1 MGFYYFLRLYM
12 NYTFTK
18 SFFLL
23 IIGFYVFLKLNNCKT
38 SIRIYTQILVSSL
51 CLSMLNALIAMQIST
66 IYFPL
71 LLFFFFMTLFVLVK
85 KQNIFSIPYGF
96 VSIGL
101 SFISY
106 SLHALIITLICFVFT
121 SDAVVTYVPYL
132 AVITGILSSITII
145 LLLRSK
151 RIKKTLQLICSNNN
165 IYMYAFLFFCIV
177 LIVVIAQA
185 KIQAIGNNN
194 IYLIVLITIM
204 FILLHI
210 IRREIQ
216 KYYLSRLKKLELES
230 LRQELAE
237 KDAMIQKLKDS
248 NDHLAHLVHQDNKLI
263 PAMES
268 AVQHYLTDAAST
280 PETQLVKGQA
290 LAQELQRLAED
301 RQGNLTSYQ
310 SLRDLPHTG
319 HAGVDAMLS
328 HMQERALAQNIEYKL
343 QIAADFSTAIDN
355 QISEA
360 DLVHLLSDLIE
371 NAIIATKTCEHREI
385 FISLGMPNGVPSIEV
400 RDSGTPFSPSVYQD
414 FGIEKHST
422 HMDDGGSGIGLMDI
436 WSLKRNYAA
445 SLHIH
450 EYAPE
455 TAPFTKRITL
465 LFDRK
470 NHYLIRTFRP
480 QEILKCRAR
489 TDMYV
494 LPLE

>member
-1 MGFYYFLRLYM
+1 MNRAIIKFFFLYAMSFYIFFELSNIKIGIRTYIQILACTILLSTLTSYIVIIFSTSYFLGMLVLFLASLY
-12 NYTFTK
+12 
-18 SFFLL
+18 
-23 IIGFYVFLKLNNCKT
+23 VLN
-38 SIRIYTQILVSSL
+38 R
-51 CLSMLNALIAMQIST
+51 
-66 IYFPL
+66 
-71 LLFFFFMTLFVLVK
+71 
-85 KQNIFSIPYGF
+85 KQHTFSIFYGLIS
-96 VSIGL
+96 VGL
-101 SFISY
+101 SYIIFAI
-106 SLHALIITLICFVFT
+106 LALSVTLILFIFLNTAIAHYITHIAFVT
-121 SDAVVTYVPYL
+121 GLLSIL
-132 AVITGILSSITII
+132 AIY
-145 LLLRSK
+145 LLLRNK
-151 RIKKTLQLICSNNN
+151 RFKKSLYLICNNN
-165 IYMYAFLFFCIV
+165 HIYMYAFVCSV
-177 LIVVIAQA
+177 LLLIILIAQA
-185 KIQAIGNNN
+185 KMQDNGNNG
-194 IYLIVLITIM
+194 IYLLVFFSIM

-210 IRREIQ
+210 VRREVQ
-216 KYYLSRLKKLELES
+216 KYYLAKLKKLELES

-280 PETQLVKGQA
+280 PETQLAKGQA
-290 LAQELQRLAED
+290 LAQELQKLAED
-301 RQGNLTSYQ
+301 RQGNLTSYH

-343 QIAADFSTAIDN
+343 QIAADFSTSIDN

-422 HMDDGGSGIGLMDI
+422 HLDDGGSGIGLMDI
-436 WSLKRNYAA
+436 WSLKKNYAA

-450 EYAPE
+450 EYAPK

>member
-1 MGFYYFLRLYM
+1 MNYTVFFKNLFLYAMGFY
-12 NYTFTK
+12 
-18 SFFLL
+18 S
-23 IIGFYVFLKLNNCKT
+23 FLKLNAYVTNIRLYVQMLISSILLSIIAAFS
-38 SIRIYTQILVSSL
+38 SIRVSSV
-51 CLSMLNALIAMQIST
+51 N
-66 IYFPL
+66 FPF
-71 LLFFFFMTLFVLVK
+71 LLFSFLTTLYLFTH
-85 KQNIFSIPYGF
+85 KQHRFSILYGL
-96 VSIGL
+96 VSIGV
-101 SFISY
+101 SYISY
-106 SLHALIITLICFVFT
+106 ILSSLFTTLIGFLIMNNSIINYIPCFAF
-121 SDAVVTYVPYL
+121 
-132 AVITGILSSITII
+132 ITGILSTISIY
-145 LLLRSK
+145 LLLKSK
-151 RIKKTLQLICSNNN
+151 RIQKALRLICSYNN
-165 IYMYAFLFFCIV
+165 IYMYGFLCFFV
-177 LIVVIAQA
+177 LLIIIIAQS
-185 KIQAIGNNN
+185 KIQKTGNNS
-194 IYLIVLITIM
+194 IYLVGLFTIM

-210 IRREIQ
+210 IRREVQ
-216 KYYLSRLKKLELES
+216 KYYLAKLKKLELES
-230 LRQELAE
+230 LRQELAA

-280 PETQLVKGQA
+280 PETQLAKGQA
-290 LAQELQRLAED
+290 LAQELQKLAED
-301 RQGNLTSYQ
+301 RQGNLTSYH

-343 QIAADFSTAIDN
+343 QIAADFSTAIGN

-422 HMDDGGSGIGLMDI
+422 HLDAGGSGIGLMDI

-450 EYAPE
+450 EYAPK

>member
-1 MGFYYFLRLYM
+1 MS
-12 NYTFTK
+12 YTFIK
-18 SFFLL
+18 NFFLYAMA
-23 IIGFYVFLKLNNCKT
+23 FYSFLKLITNKT
-38 SIRIYTQILVSSL
+38 NLRIYMQTLVVSVF
-51 CLSMLNALIAMQIST
+51 LSALASFVFVKLST

-71 LLFFFFMTLFVLVK
+71 LLFSYLITLYLFTR
-85 KQNIFSIPYGF
+85 KQHYFSILYAL
-96 VSIGL
+96 VSIG
-101 SFISY
+101 FAYISY
-106 SLHALIITLICFVFT
+106 ILSSLLTTTIGFLFINSSILNYVPHFALI
-121 SDAVVTYVPYL
+121 A
-132 AVITGILSSITII
+132 GILSTINI
-145 LLLRSK
+145 CLLLRGK
-151 RIKKTLQLICSNNN
+151 RIQKSLHLICSYSN
-165 IYMYAFLFFCIV
+165 IYMYAFLFFSII
-177 LIVVIAQA
+177 LIVVSAQS
-185 KIQAIGNNN
+185 KFQKTRNNN
-194 IYLIVLITIM
+194 TFSIGLVALIL
-204 FILLHI
+204 ILLHI
-210 IRREIQ
+210 VRREVQ
-216 KYYLSRLKKLELES
+216 KYYLAKLKKLELES

-268 AVQHYLTDAAST
+268 AVQHYLTDAASA

-290 LAQELQRLAED
+290 LAQELQKLAED
-301 RQGNLTSYQ
+301 RQGNLTSYH

-343 QIAADFSTAIDN
+343 QIAADFSTAIGN

-422 HMDDGGSGIGLMDI
+422 HLDDGGSGIGLMDI
-436 WSLKRNYAA
+436 WTLKRNYAA

-455 TAPFTKRITL
+455 NAPFTKQITL

-480 QEILKCRAR
+480 QEILKCRTR

>member
-1 MGFYYFLRLYM
+1 MS
-12 NYTFTK
+12 YTFIK
-18 SFFLL
+18 IFFLFSISL
-23 IIGFYVFLKLNNCKT
+23 YIFRKLSNFVN
-38 SIRIYTQILVSSL
+38 SIRTNIQT
-51 CLSMLNALIAMQIST
+51 LIFSTFLAVLTTFIAEEFST
-66 IYFPL
+66 IYYPL
-71 LLFFFFMTLFVLVK
+71 MLCFFLVGMFILNHEK
-85 KQNIFSIPYGF
+85 HCFSILYALI
-96 VSIGL
+96 SIGL
-101 SFISY
+101 AHVIFTIQ
-106 SLHALIITLICFVFT
+106 ALIITLTSFFLIDEAIANHIPLIVF
-121 SDAVVTYVPYL
+121 
-132 AVITGILSSITII
+132 IIGILSLFIVY
-145 LLLRSK
+145 LLLKSK
-151 RIKKTLQLICSNNN
+151 RVLRALYLICGYDN
-165 IYMYAFLFFCIV
+165 IYMYAFLCFCTI
-177 LIVVIAQA
+177 LIIVIAQSR
-185 KIQAIGNNN
+185 IQATGNDS
-194 IYLIVLITIM
+194 IFSICLVAIAL
-204 FILLHI
+204 ILLHI
-210 IRREIQ
+210 IRREVQ

-280 PETQLVKGQA
+280 PETQLAKGQA
-290 LAQELQRLAED
+290 LAQELQKLAED

-343 QIAADFSTAIDN
+343 LIAADFSTVIDN

-422 HMDDGGSGIGLMDI
+422 HLDDGGSGIGLMDI

>member
-1 MGFYYFLRLYM
+1 M
-12 NYTFTK
+12 NYYSIIKNLFLFALSFYIYIQLSNYK
-18 SFFLL
+18 SNTLTYIETIISSVLFALL
-23 IIGFYVFLKLNNCKT
+23 SFAISQYL
-38 SIRIYTQILVSSL
+38 
-51 CLSMLNALIAMQIST
+51 ST
-66 IYFPL
+66 IYFPVSVLLYAGIIFLITYRSHCFSIVYTIVSISIAFVIFAIFTIPITIFAGVFFTGSTTTYISYFTFFIGIIASCVTFLLTHNKRFMKSLHVLCSYNNFYMYVFLCFFL
-71 LLFFFFMTLFVLVK
+71 LL
-85 KQNIFSIPYGF
+85 
-96 VSIGL
+96 
-101 SFISY
+101 
-106 SLHALIITLICFVFT
+106 II
-121 SDAVVTYVPYL
+121 A
-132 AVITGILSSITII
+132 
-145 LLLRSK
+145 
-151 RIKKTLQLICSNNN
+151 
-165 IYMYAFLFFCIV
+165 
-177 LIVVIAQA
+177 IAQA
-185 KIQAIGNNN
+185 KIQSKGNNG
-194 IYLIVLITIM
+194 IYLIGFIAIM

-422 HMDDGGSGIGLMDI
+422 HLDDGGSGIGLMDI

>member
-1 MGFYYFLRLYM
+1 
-12 NYTFTK
+12 
-18 SFFLL
+18 
-23 IIGFYVFLKLNNCKT
+23 
-38 SIRIYTQILVSSL
+38 
-51 CLSMLNALIAMQIST
+51 ML
-66 IYFPL
+66 
-71 LLFFFFMTLFVLVK
+71 
-85 KQNIFSIPYGF
+85 
-96 VSIGL
+96 
-101 SFISY
+101 
-106 SLHALIITLICFVFT
+106 
-121 SDAVVTYVPYL
+121 
-132 AVITGILSSITII
+132 
-145 LLLRSK
+145 
-151 RIKKTLQLICSNNN
+151 CSNSNF
-165 IYMYAFLFFCIV
+165 YMYIFLCFCIF

-185 KIQAIGNNN
+185 KIQDTGNNN
-194 IYLIVLITIM
+194 IYLIGLFTIM

-210 IRREIQ
+210 VRREVQ
-216 KYYLSRLKKLELES
+216 KYYLTRLKKLELES

-268 AVQHYLTDAAST
+268 AVQHYLTDAASN
-280 PETQLVKGQA
+280 PETQLAKGQA
-290 LAQELQRLAED
+290 LAQELQNLAED

-422 HMDDGGSGIGLMDI
+422 HLDDGGSGIGLMDI
-436 WSLKRNYAA
+436 WTLKRKYAA

>member
-1 MGFYYFLRLYM
+1 M
-12 NYTFTK
+12 NYTVLFK
-18 SFFLL
+18 NFFLYT
-23 IIGFYVFLKLNNCKT
+23 IAFYSYFKLSTYELK
-38 SIRIYTQILVSSL
+38 IHVYIQILISSTFL
-51 CLSMLNALIAMQIST
+51 ATITTFIPAKIST

-71 LLFFFFMTLFVLVK
+71 LLIFFLFTLFLLTHN
-85 KQNIFSIPYGF
+85 QHSFSILYGL
-96 VSIGL
+96 VSIAL
-101 SFISY
+101 AYISY
-106 SLHALIITLICFVFT
+106 AFSAFCTTLIGFLLMNNLIVNYISHF
-121 SDAVVTYVPYL
+121 AF
-132 AVITGILSSITII
+132 ITGILASAIAY
-145 LLLRSK
+145 LLLKSK
-151 RIKKTLQLICSNNN
+151 RVLKALYLICSYNN
-165 IYMYAFLFFCIV
+165 IYMYSFLCCCTI
-177 LIVVIAQA
+177 LIIVIAQSR
-185 KIQAIGNNN
+185 IQATGNDS
-194 IYLIVLITIM
+194 IFSICLIAIAL
-204 FILLHI
+204 ILLHI
-210 IRREIQ
+210 VRREVQ
-216 KYYLSRLKKLELES
+216 KYYLTRLKKLELES

-268 AVQHYLTDAAST
+268 AVQHYLTDAASN
-280 PETQLVKGQA
+280 PETQLAKGQA
-290 LAQELQRLAED
+290 LAQELQKLAED
-301 RQGNLTSYQ
+301 RQGNLTSYH

-343 QIAADFSTAIDN
+343 QIAADFSTAIGN

-400 RDSGTPFSPSVYQD
+400 RDSGTPFFPSVYQD

-455 TAPFTKRITL
+455 NAPFTKRITL

>member
-1 MGFYYFLRLYM
+1 M
-12 NYTFTK
+12 NYY
-18 SFFLL
+18 L
-23 IIGFYVFLKLNNCKT
+23 IIKNIFIFTLSFYLYTKLSNYKANT
-38 SIRIYTQILVSSL
+38 ITYIQSSTFFIVLSILF
-51 CLSMLNALIAMQIST
+51 ST
-66 IYFPL
+66 FSHHFSTTYFPL
-71 LLFFFFMTLFVLVK
+71 AVLLYILAVFLITYRHHG
-85 KQNIFSIPYGF
+85 FSIVYAIT
-96 VSIGL
+96 SIFFTYVAFSIL
-101 SFISY
+101 AIPVTLLTRIILPNPITTYISY
-106 SLHALIITLICFVFT
+106 ATFIIGVLTTCTISLLQKN
-121 SDAVVTYVPYL
+121 
-132 AVITGILSSITII
+132 
-145 LLLRSK
+145 K
-151 RIKKTLQLICSNNN
+151 RFIKSLYMLCSNSNF
-165 IYMYAFLFFCIV
+165 YMYIFLCFCIF

-185 KIQAIGNNN
+185 KIQDTGNNN
-194 IYLIVLITIM
+194 IYLIGLFTIM

-210 IRREIQ
+210 IRREVQ
-216 KYYLSRLKKLELES
+216 KYYLTKLKKLELES

-268 AVQHYLTDAAST
+268 AVQHYLTDTTSI
-280 PETQLVKGQA
+280 PETQLAKGQA
-290 LAQELQRLAED
+290 LAQELQKLAED

-343 QIAADFSTAIDN
+343 QIAADFSTVIDN

-422 HMDDGGSGIGLMDI
+422 HLDDGGSGIGLMDI

>member
-1 MGFYYFLRLYM
+1 MNHTIIKIFFIYAMSFYIFFELSNIKISIRTYGQILISTILLSVLTTFIATNFSTIYFIFMLVSY
-12 NYTFTK
+12 FT
-18 SFFLL
+18 SLL
-23 IIGFYVFLKLNNCKT
+23 IINRKRDTFSILYGLIAIGLSYIIFVSLALSVTLIGFLFLKTTIAKYITHIAFITGL
-38 SIRIYTQILVSSL
+38 
-51 CLSMLNALIAMQIST
+51 LSIST
-66 IYFPL
+66 IYI
-71 LLFFFFMTLFVLVK
+71 LFK
-85 KQNIFSIPYGF
+85 N
-96 VSIGL
+96 
-101 SFISY
+101 
-106 SLHALIITLICFVFT
+106 
-121 SDAVVTYVPYL
+121 
-132 AVITGILSSITII
+132 
-145 LLLRSK
+145 K
-151 RIKKTLQLICSNNN
+151 RIKKSLRLICSNNN
-165 IYMYAFLFFCIV
+165 IYMYAFLFSILL
-177 LIVVIAQA
+177 LIILFAQA
-185 KIQAIGNNN
+185 RIHDSGNNGV
-194 IYLIVLITIM
+194 YLIASISII

-210 IRREIQ
+210 VRREVQ
-216 KYYLSRLKKLELES
+216 KYYLTRLKKLELES

-268 AVQHYLTDAAST
+268 AVQHYLTDAASN
-280 PETQLVKGQA
+280 PETQLAKGQA
-290 LAQELQRLAED
+290 LAQELQKLAED
-301 RQGNLTSYQ
+301 RQGNLTSYH

-343 QIAADFSTAIDN
+343 QIAADFSTAIGN

-400 RDSGTPFSPSVYQD
+400 RDSGTPFFPSVYQD

>member
-1 MGFYYFLRLYM
+1 MTFYSFIKNIFLFMLSFYIYIKLSSYKS
-12 NYTFTK
+12 NILTYIQTTIISIVLSFLISVITQNLFT
-18 SFFLL
+18 
-23 IIGFYVFLKLNNCKT
+23 V
-38 SIRIYTQILVSSL
+38 
-51 CLSMLNALIAMQIST
+51 
-66 IYFPL
+66 YFPL
-71 LLFFFFMTLFVLVK
+71 SVILFIFIVFFITHEHHYFSIIYAFMSIGVAYA
-85 KQNIFSIPYGF
+85 IFSVLTIPTT
-96 VSIGL
+96 L
-101 SFISY
+101 
-106 SLHALIITLICFVFT
+106 LIRI
-121 SDAVVTYVPYL
+121 
-132 AVITGILSSITII
+132 ILPSSITTYISCITFII
-145 LLLRSK
+145 GMLTMFVTYLLLKNKQFMKSLH
-151 RIKKTLQLICSNNN
+151 ILCGYNNFY
-165 IYMYAFLFFCIV
+165 IYAFLFFCII
-177 LIVVIAQA
+177 LIIVSAQSQ
-185 KIQAIGNNN
+185 IQDTGNNK
-194 IYLIVLITIM
+194 IFSIGLIATTL
-204 FILLHI
+204 FLLHI
-210 IRREIQ
+210 IRREVQ
-216 KYYLSRLKKLELES
+216 KYYLTKLKKLELES

-268 AVQHYLTDAAST
+268 AVQHYLTDTTSI
-280 PETQLVKGQA
+280 PETQLAKGQA
-290 LAQELQRLAED
+290 LAQELQKLAED

-343 QIAADFSTAIDN
+343 QIAADFSTAIGN

-422 HMDDGGSGIGLMDI
+422 HLDDGGSGIGLMDI
-436 WSLKRNYAA
+436 WTLKRKYAA

>member
-1 MGFYYFLRLYM
+1 MSYTLIKNFFLYAIAFYSFFKIC
-12 NYTFTK
+12 NYT
-18 SFFLL
+18 
-23 IIGFYVFLKLNNCKT
+23 LNIC
-38 SIRIYTQILVSSL
+38 IYIQ
-51 CLSMLNALIAMQIST
+51 ALIASIFLAIITAFISAQIST

-71 LLFFFFMTLFVLVK
+71 FLFFFLLILYLLTHKKRHFSVLYGLVSVALAYVSYAFSAFCTTLT
-85 KQNIFSIPYGF
+85 GF
-96 VSIGL
+96 LLMNDLIENYVSYFAFL
-101 SFISY
+101 
-106 SLHALIITLICFVFT
+106 
-121 SDAVVTYVPYL
+121 
-132 AVITGILSSITII
+132 TGILASATAY
-145 LLLRSK
+145 LLLKNK
-151 RIKKTLQLICSNNN
+151 RILRSLYIICSYNN
-165 IYMYAFLFFCIV
+165 IYMYTFLCCCII
-177 LIVVIAQA
+177 LIIVIAQS
-185 KIQAIGNNN
+185 KIQDTGNGS
-194 IYLIVLITIM
+194 IFSICLFAIM

-210 IRREIQ
+210 VRREVQ
-216 KYYLSRLKKLELES
+216 KYYLAKLKKLELES
-230 LRQELAE
+230 LRQDLAE

-280 PETQLVKGQA
+280 PETQLVRGQA
-290 LAQELQRLAED
+290 LAQELHRLAED

-328 HMQERALAQNIEYKL
+328 HMQECALAQNIEYKL

-422 HMDDGGSGIGLMDI
+422 HLDDGGSGIGLMDI
-436 WSLKRNYAA
+436 WSLKKNYAA

>member
-1 MGFYYFLRLYM
+1 MSYTFVKIFFFIIVGFYIYLRLNYM
-12 NYTFTK
+12 KPTFCTHILICLTSITL
-18 SFFLL
+18 SFFISNVATRL
-23 IIGFYVFLKLNNCKT
+23 
-38 SIRIYTQILVSSL
+38 
-51 CLSMLNALIAMQIST
+51 ST
-66 IYFPL
+66 IYFPFML
-71 LLFFFFMTLFVLVK
+71 LCFLIVLSFLWH
-85 KQNIFSIPYGF
+85 KQLHFSPICAI
-96 VSIGL
+96 VSIGMAY
-101 SFISY
+101 IIY
-106 SLHALIITLICFVFT
+106 SLLIIPITFVFYLFLNNGIANHITLIAFC
-121 SDAVVTYVPYL
+121 A
-132 AVITGILSSITII
+132 GILSSIII
-145 LLLRSK
+145 LFALKNK
-151 RIKKTLQLICSNNN
+151 RILKAVHLLCGYKNFYTFSIVC
-165 IYMYAFLFFCIV
+165 FCII
-177 LIVVIAQA
+177 LIVTVAQA
-185 KIQAIGNNN
+185 KIQDKGNNN
-194 IYLIVLITIM
+194 TFAIGLVAIIL
-204 FILLHI
+204 ILLQI
-210 IRREIQ
+210 IHHELQ
-216 KYYLSRLKKLELES
+216 KYYLTKLKKLELES

-290 LAQELQRLAED
+290 LAQELQKLAED
-301 RQGNLTSYQ
+301 RQGNLTSYH

-343 QIAADFSTAIDN
+343 QIAADFSTAIGN

-371 NAIIATKTCEHREI
+371 NAIIATKTCDHREI

-422 HMDDGGSGIGLMDI
+422 HLDDGGSGIGLMDI

>member
-1 MGFYYFLRLYM
+1 M
-12 NYTFTK
+12 NYTFLK
-18 SFFLL
+18 IFFLFA
-23 IIGFYVFLKLNNCKT
+23 ISFYIFYKLNNYNASLRTYILTLVT
-38 SIRIYTQILVSSL
+38 STLL
-51 CLSMLNALIAMQIST
+51 ATLTAFIAINYST

-71 LLFFFFMTLFVLVK
+71 VLFFFFSTAFFLTC
-85 KQNIFSIPYGF
+85 KQHYFSVIYGL

-101 SFISY
+101 ASVIY
-106 SLHALIITLICFVFT
+106 SLQAFITTFIFFVLIKEAIADCLVYMTII
-121 SDAVVTYVPYL
+121 A
-132 AVITGILSSITII
+132 GILSSFITY
-145 LLLRSK
+145 LLLKNK
-151 RIKKTLQLICSNNN
+151 RVQKILHLICSYNN
-165 IYMYAFLFFCIV
+165 IYMYAFLLFCII
-177 LIVVIAQA
+177 LIIVIAQA
-185 KIQAIGNNN
+185 KLQDLGNNN
-194 IYLIVLITIM
+194 IFSIGLIASIL
-204 FILLHI
+204 ILLHI
-210 IRREIQ
+210 ARRELQ

-422 HMDDGGSGIGLMDI
+422 HLDDGGSGIGLMDI
-436 WSLKRNYAA
+436 WTLKRKYAA

-480 QEILKCRAR
+480 QEILKGRAR

>member
-1 MGFYYFLRLYM
+1 MSYP
-12 NYTFTK
+12 FTK
-18 SFFLL
+18 IFFLFT
-23 IIGFYVFLKLNNCKT
+23 IGFYIFLKLINYKCTICTYVKM
-38 SIRIYTQILVSSL
+38 II
-51 CLSMLNALIAMQIST
+51 IST
-66 IYFPL
+66 FLSAITAFIAIKFSTVYFPL
-71 LLFFFFMTLFVLVK
+71 LLFLFITTAFILSR
-85 KQNIFSIPYGF
+85 KQNGFSIIYCL

-101 SFISY
+101 SFIIY
-106 SLHALIITLICFVFT
+106 TLIAFIITL
-121 SDAVVTYVPYL
+121 SGYVLVETDVANYVSL
-132 AVITGILSSITII
+132 MTFITGTLSSTLVFLI
-145 LLLRSK
+145 LKKKRLQKALR
-151 RIKKTLQLICSNNN
+151 LICNYNN
-165 IYMYAFLFFCIV
+165 IYMYTFLCFCILLV
-177 LIVVIAQA
+177 VVIAQA
-185 KIQAIGNNN
+185 KIQDTGNNN
-194 IYLIVLITIM
+194 IYLIGLFTIM

-210 IRREIQ
+210 VRREVQ
-216 KYYLSRLKKLELES
+216 KYYLTKLKKLELES

-268 AVQHYLTDAAST
+268 AVQHYLTDAASN
-280 PETQLVKGQA
+280 PETQLAKGQA
-290 LAQELQRLAED
+290 LAQELQKLAED

-422 HMDDGGSGIGLMDI
+422 HLDDGGSGIGLMDI
-436 WSLKRNYAA
+436 WTLKRKYAA

>member
-1 MGFYYFLRLYM
+1 MIVLIENYVSYFA
-12 NYTFTK
+12 
-18 SFFLL
+18 FL
-23 IIGFYVFLKLNNCKT
+23 
-38 SIRIYTQILVSSL
+38 
-51 CLSMLNALIAMQIST
+51 
-66 IYFPL
+66 
-71 LLFFFFMTLFVLVK
+71 
-85 KQNIFSIPYGF
+85 
-96 VSIGL
+96 
-101 SFISY
+101 
-106 SLHALIITLICFVFT
+106 
-121 SDAVVTYVPYL
+121 
-132 AVITGILSSITII
+132 TGILASATAY
-145 LLLRSK
+145 LLLKNK
-151 RIKKTLQLICSNNN
+151 RILRSLYIICSYNN
-165 IYMYAFLFFCIV
+165 IYMYTFLCCCII
-177 LIVVIAQA
+177 LIIVIAQS
-185 KIQAIGNNN
+185 KIQDTGNGSIFSICLFAI
-194 IYLIVLITIM
+194 L

-216 KYYLSRLKKLELES
+216 KYYLTRLKKLELES

-290 LAQELQRLAED
+290 LAQELQKLAED
-301 RQGNLTSYQ
+301 RQGNLTSYH

-343 QIAADFSTAIDN
+343 QIAADFSTAIGN

-371 NAIIATKTCEHREI
+371 NAIIATKTCDHREI

-422 HMDDGGSGIGLMDI
+422 HLDDGGSGI
-436 WSLKRNYAA
+436 
-445 SLHIH
+445 
-450 EYAPE
+450 
-455 TAPFTKRITL
+455 
-465 LFDRK
+465 
-470 NHYLIRTFRP
+470 
-480 QEILKCRAR
+480 
-489 TDMYV
+489 
-494 LPLE
+494 

>member
-1 MGFYYFLRLYM
+1 M
-12 NYTFTK
+12 NYTFIK
-18 SFFLL
+18 IFFLFSISFYSFFRLTNYKASYKTYL
-23 IIGFYVFLKLNNCKT
+23 QTIIL
-38 SIRIYTQILVSSL
+38 SITPTAFTTFISVKF
-51 CLSMLNALIAMQIST
+51 ST

-71 LLFFFFMTLFVLVK
+71 LLFFFLSALCLITYK
-85 KQNIFSIPYGF
+85 KHAFSALYGL

-101 SFISY
+101 SFVTY
-106 SLHALIITLICFVFT
+106 TLLALITTLVFFILMDDSTVYYVVHIVLITCILTLI
-121 SDAVVTYVPYL
+121 
-132 AVITGILSSITII
+132 TIYF
-145 LLLRSK
+145 LLKSK
-151 RIKKTLQLICSNNN
+151 RIQKSLHLICSYNN
-165 IYMYAFLFFCIV
+165 IYMYTFLCLCILLV
-177 LIVVIAQA
+177 IVIAQA
-185 KIQAIGNNN
+185 KIQDTGNNN
-194 IYLIVLITIM
+194 IYLIGLFTIM

-210 IRREIQ
+210 VRREVQ
-216 KYYLSRLKKLELES
+216 KYYLTKLKKLELES

-268 AVQHYLTDAAST
+268 AVQHYLTDAASA

-290 LAQELQRLAED
+290 LAQELQKLAED
-301 RQGNLTSYQ
+301 RQGNLTSYH

-343 QIAADFSTAIDN
+343 QIAADFSTAIGN
-355 QISEA
+355 QILEA

-400 RDSGTPFSPSVYQD
+400 RDSGTPFFPSVYQD

-422 HMDDGGSGIGLMDI
+422 HLDDGGSGIGLMDI

>member
-1 MGFYYFLRLYM
+1 MTYYSIIKNIFLFAL
-12 NYTFTK
+12 
-18 SFFLL
+18 SFHIYIKLSNSNSNHATYIKTTIASIALSLFSF
-23 IIGFYVFLKLNNCKT
+23 IISQNF
-38 SIRIYTQILVSSL
+38 
-51 CLSMLNALIAMQIST
+51 ST

-71 LLFFFFMTLFVLVK
+71 AVLLYIVIIFLMTYK
-85 KQNIFSIPYGF
+85 NCCFSITYAIVSFSVVF
-96 VSIGL
+96 VVFSIL
-101 SFISY
+101 TIPTTLLIYYIVPPPATSYISFITFS
-106 SLHALIITLICFVFT
+106 I
-121 SDAVVTYVPYL
+121 
-132 AVITGILSSITII
+132 GILSTFVIC
-145 LLLRSK
+145 LLLRNK
-151 RIKKTLQLICSNNN
+151 RFTKALYVLCGYSNF
-165 IYMYAFLFFCIV
+165 YMYAFLCFCII
-177 LIVVIAQA
+177 LIIVNAQS
-185 KIQAIGNNN
+185 KIQDTGNNK
-194 IYLIVLITIM
+194 IFSIALIATTLL
-204 FILLHI
+204 LLHI
-210 IRREIQ
+210 IRREVQ

-385 FISLGMPNGVPSIEV
+385 FISLGMPNGVPNIEV

-422 HMDDGGSGIGLMDI
+422 HLDDGGSGIGLMDI
-436 WSLKRNYAA
+436 WTLKRKYAA